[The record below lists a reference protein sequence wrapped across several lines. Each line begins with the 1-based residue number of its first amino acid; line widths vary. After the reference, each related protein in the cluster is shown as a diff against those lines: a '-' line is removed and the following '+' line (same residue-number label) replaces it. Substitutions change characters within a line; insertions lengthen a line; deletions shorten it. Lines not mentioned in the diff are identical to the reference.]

1 MYPDHPSSLAYTDP
15 LPSLDDFGV
24 DDGLKTGD
32 QGYGQDVDLFSDDV
46 IVGTPPSV
54 SGCSAL
60 EVGNCQTH
68 LVFITIKTVEVI
80 KLVECFICL
89 SDDPLSFH
97 TFSFFTV
104 YDLTTYLFQEEL
116 NNHRQRIGQAIQDAG
131 GALKGQEIRGG
142 SGSCSYW
149 YIIPAIVCYI
159 GLAGMTVTG

>member
-104 YDLTTYLFQEEL
+104 YDLTTYL
-116 NNHRQRIGQAIQDAG
+116 
-131 GALKGQEIRGG
+131 
-142 SGSCSYW
+142 
-149 YIIPAIVCYI
+149 V
-159 GLAGMTVTG
+159 